1 MSADEERLAE
11 LDRAAASLLERRE
24 ELKRQSERRREERDR
39 LNGSV
44 RSLRA
49 AALEEKSKR
58 DELNGK
64 VAEIK
69 RRVEELR
76 SELEGRRDDL
86 SKIEGDDERSRLPPR
101 RKLEKELRRI
111 EWELSTTPTIE
122 MVEREDLI
130 AERAR
135 QIGMALEEH
144 DRLDAE
150 QDRRLASLAD
160 SKAVQLEIRR
170 SVEEMQGLH
179 ESSQEHHE
187 RMLKLYGEAE
197 EEKKRADEAHARLL
211 ETIAA
216 MRNVSAELDPI
227 AGEANE
233 IRGRLRRSEEA
244 SSTRRAREVEERKR
258 ELREE
263 AQRKLDAGEKL
274 GFEELKLLY
283 EEDEEEDKE
292 EPSDE
297 PNS

>member
-1 MSADEERLAE
+1 MADEERLVE
-11 LDRAAASLLERRE
+11 LERAAARLLERRE
-24 ELKRQSERRREERDR
+24 ELKRQSEQRRDERDR

-69 RRVEELR
+69 RRVEELC
-76 SELEGRRDDL
+76 SELEDRRDNL
-86 SKIEGDDERSRLPPR
+86 TKIEGDDERSRLPPR
-101 RKLEKELRRI
+101 GKLEKELRRI

-122 MVEREDLI
+122 MAETEEQI

-135 QIGMALEEH
+135 QIKMALEEH
-144 DRLDAE
+144 DRLDVE
-150 QDRRLASLAD
+150 QDKKLVSLAD
-160 SKAVQLEIRR
+160 SKAVQLKIRG
-170 SVEEMQGLH
+170 SVEEMQELH
-179 ESSQEHHE
+179 EKSQEHHE
-187 RMLKLYGEAE
+187 RMLRLYSEAE

-216 MRNVSAELDPI
+216 IRDVNAELEPVL
-227 AGEANE
+227 GEANE
-233 IRGRLRRSEEA
+233 IKGRLRRSEKA
-244 SSTRRAREVEERKR
+244 SSTRRARDVEERKR

-283 EEDEEEDKE
+283 EDDEEGDEE

-297 PNS
+297 PDG